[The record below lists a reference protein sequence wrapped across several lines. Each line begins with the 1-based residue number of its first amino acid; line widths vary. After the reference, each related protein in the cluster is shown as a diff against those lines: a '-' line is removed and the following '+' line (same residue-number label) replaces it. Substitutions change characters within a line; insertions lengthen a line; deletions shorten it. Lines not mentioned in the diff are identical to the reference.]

1 MRVIVL
7 MFFREPA
14 QDRVVVVTSNGLSS
28 TAIGVAVLLTIALG
42 VVPQTVLATLGNA
55 AMLVP

>member
-1 MRVIVL
+1 M
-7 MFFREPA
+7 
-14 QDRVVVVTSNGLSS
+14 VTSNGLSS